1 MLKEAEEAMATANL
15 QIEEAERKA
24 KDAIAREKQAA
35 QNNKDALQ
43 QANSRI
49 EEAEKKAKDAIEAN
63 QIAQKNNKQILEALK
78 VSFFQIQIY
87 LLNFQ

>member
-1 MLKEAEEAMATANL
+1 MSTANL

-43 QANSRI
+43 QAMATANSRI

-78 VSFFQIQIY
+78 VSFFEIQIY